1 MTTYP
6 AESFFRAKI
15 NASILKATAC
25 PMTVPLSKLPS
36 VTNGLLTMSPNSE
49 YEEICEYNN
58 PNPTTMTID
67 IIKRWIKPS
76 SLLLTTNGIDYNN
89 TLHQFDHTQNDI
101 IRGDVNH
108 IHLNQGIGNTTLATN
123 LWVGISKLSVAA
135 VAAWDPIVVG
145 DNDTRLIAK
154 TDATISVSDVTTNNV
169 SISAHWWAPKLPND
183 STKFL
188 NWVGSYVAPN
198 TVPTYSLIR
207 WVWASNWNFT
217 VTAWFQPKIVRVYA
231 AAWLNSAPLWMTSS
245 TWTKTSSATW
255 NVSSFLNITASEWW
269 TSSDT
274 SNIIFLKKDSGSAV
288 SYTCLIT
295 ATGADFTIVS
305 SNFSGWN
312 ALIEMIW

>member
-15 NASILKATAC
+15 NASILKTTAC
-25 PMTVPLSKLPS
+25 PVTVPLSKLPS

-183 STKFL
+183 VTKFL
-188 NWVGSYVAPN
+188 NGIWTYTAPSAIQ
-198 TVPTYSLIR
+198 VYSEYHA
-207 WVWASNWNFT
+207 VWAVTWTFS
-217 VTAWFQPKIVRVYA
+217 VTAWFQPKLVKVTSTATNSTATSMSYGIKTA
-231 AAWLNSAPLWMTSS
+231 AS
-245 TWTKTSSATW
+245 TQT
-255 NVSSFLNITASEWW
+255 ITTFYQAW
-269 TSSDT
+269 TSGNSNTDNV
-274 SNIIFLKKDSGSAV
+274 NIIYNTLSGSTY
-288 SYTCLIT
+288 SYTCTIT
-295 ATGADFTIVS
+295 WTWATFTIS
-305 SNFSGWN
+305 WWSAWN
-312 ALIEMIW
+312 GTALIEMIW

>member
-25 PMTVPLSKLPS
+25 PITVPLSKLPS

-154 TDATISVSDVTTNNV
+154 TDATISVSDITTNNV

-183 STKFL
+183 VTKFL
-188 NWVGSYVAPN
+188 NGIWTYTAPSAIQ
-198 TVPTYSLIR
+198 VYSEYHA
-207 WVWASNWNFT
+207 VWAVTWTFS
-217 VTAWFQPKIVRVYA
+217 VTAWFQPKLVKVTSTATNSTATSMSYGIKTA
-231 AAWLNSAPLWMTSS
+231 ASTQTITTFYQAWTTGNSNTD
-245 TWTKTSSATW
+245 
-255 NVSSFLNITASEWW
+255 NV
-269 TSSDT
+269 
-274 SNIIFLKKDSGSAV
+274 NIIFNTLSGSTY
-288 SYTCLIT
+288 SYTCTIT
-295 ATGADFTIVS
+295 WTWATFTIS
-305 SNFSGWN
+305 WWSAWN
-312 ALIEMIW
+312 GTALIEMIW

>member
-154 TDATISVSDVTTNNV
+154 TDATISVSDITTNNV

-183 STKFL
+183 VTKFL
-188 NWVGSYVAPN
+188 NGIWTYTAPSAIQ
-198 TVPTYSLIR
+198 VYSEYHA
-207 WVWASNWNFT
+207 VWAVTWTFS
-217 VTAWFQPKIVRVYA
+217 VTAWFQPKLVKVTSTATNSTATSMSYGIKTA
-231 AAWLNSAPLWMTSS
+231 ASTQTITTFYQAWTTGNSNTD
-245 TWTKTSSATW
+245 
-255 NVSSFLNITASEWW
+255 NV
-269 TSSDT
+269 
-274 SNIIFLKKDSGSAV
+274 NIIFNTLSGSTY
-288 SYTCLIT
+288 SYTCTIT
-295 ATGADFTIVS
+295 WTWATFTIS
-305 SNFSGWN
+305 WWSAWN
-312 ALIEMIW
+312 GTALIEMIW

>member
-25 PMTVPLSKLPS
+25 PITVPLSKLPS

-154 TDATISVSDVTTNNV
+154 TDATISVSDITTNNV
-169 SISAHWWAPKLPND
+169 SITAHWWAPKLPND
-183 STKFL
+183 VTKFL
-188 NWVGSYVAPN
+188 NGLWTYTAPSAIQ
-198 TVPTYSLIR
+198 VYSEYHA
-207 WVWASNWNFT
+207 VWAVTWTFS
-217 VTAWFQPKIVRVYA
+217 VTAWFQPKLVKVTSTATNSTATSMSYGIKTA
-231 AAWLNSAPLWMTSS
+231 ASTQTLTTFYQAWASGNGNTD
-245 TWTKTSSATW
+245 
-255 NVSSFLNITASEWW
+255 NV
-269 TSSDT
+269 
-274 SNIIFLKKDSGSAV
+274 NIIFNTLSGSTY
-288 SYTCLIT
+288 SYTCTIT
-295 ATGADFTIVS
+295 WTWATFTIS
-305 SNFSGWN
+305 WWSAWN
-312 ALIEMIW
+312 GTALIEMIW